1 MHFIKSLNLNHVVA
15 LLVVPLTMLTFSSCA
30 DEMNPEDVSYNVSAD
45 LSVRSYN
52 PELVQTRKYRHIS
65 KEFLSTILDNHFES
79 RSYIRKSASG
89 GSVSFVSRSNG
100 KLKDISYSIKSLPDD
115 SNPLLYVANNEKG
128 GWAIVAGD
136 YRDENQILAYS
147 DEGYFNPDNIDNP
160 ELAFWLEMCLS
171 EMRNVEFDDSAIN
184 NDGQGQMM
192 KSYPISFD
200 EEYYWVRVPLG
211 TFISKEEKNVDHL
224 LQTKWGQGY
233 PWNYKTP
240 SGCPTGCVAVA
251 ASQILYYLH
260 DKIGTP
266 MGLYHII
273 NPSFTNFSDGY
284 YNCWSLSSI
293 VRSDYNSNSNR
304 WSMMPLTNPG
314 QRTLGSDCVGDLMID
329 VGAHLGMIYTP
340 SGSFSQSSQK
350 IFEPYGVG
358 CDSTA
363 YVFSMVMQSIDDG
376 NPVMIHATS
385 SSVSGGHAWVIDGY
399 NYDMTIHDTQYQW
412 RMLPPDSLSFYEN
425 LDYDYVL
432 TEEQKQFRKL
442 SVEEW
447 DIEHH
452 YSTSSSGYVRMNWG
466 WDGEHDESDINNA
479 YYSISPD
486 WKPNAYSRYKNV
498 VFILSNFHQL

>member
-211 TFISKEEKNVDHL
+211 TFIS
-224 LQTKWGQGY
+224 
-233 PWNYKTP
+233 
-240 SGCPTGCVAVA
+240 
-251 ASQILYYLH
+251 
-260 DKIGTP
+260 
-266 MGLYHII
+266 II
-273 NPSFTNFSDGY
+273 S
-284 YNCWSLSSI
+284 
-293 VRSDYNSNSNR
+293 
-304 WSMMPLTNPG
+304 
-314 QRTLGSDCVGDLMID
+314 
-329 VGAHLGMIYTP
+329 
-340 SGSFSQSSQK
+340 
-350 IFEPYGVG
+350 
-358 CDSTA
+358 
-363 YVFSMVMQSIDDG
+363 
-376 NPVMIHATS
+376 
-385 SSVSGGHAWVIDGY
+385 
-399 NYDMTIHDTQYQW
+399 
-412 RMLPPDSLSFYEN
+412 
-425 LDYDYVL
+425 
-432 TEEQKQFRKL
+432 
-442 SVEEW
+442 
-447 DIEHH
+447 
-452 YSTSSSGYVRMNWG
+452 
-466 WDGEHDESDINNA
+466 
-479 YYSISPD
+479 
-486 WKPNAYSRYKNV
+486 
-498 VFILSNFHQL
+498 

>member
-1 MHFIKSLNLNHVVA
+1 
-15 LLVVPLTMLTFSSCA
+15 
-30 DEMNPEDVSYNVSAD
+30 
-45 LSVRSYN
+45 
-52 PELVQTRKYRHIS
+52 
-65 KEFLSTILDNHFES
+65 
-79 RSYIRKSASG
+79 
-89 GSVSFVSRSNG
+89 
-100 KLKDISYSIKSLPDD
+100 
-115 SNPLLYVANNEKG
+115 
-128 GWAIVAGD
+128 
-136 YRDENQILAYS
+136 
-147 DEGYFNPDNIDNP
+147 
-160 ELAFWLEMCLS
+160 
-171 EMRNVEFDDSAIN
+171 
-184 NDGQGQMM
+184 
-192 KSYPISFD
+192 
-200 EEYYWVRVPLG
+200 
-211 TFISKEEKNVDHL
+211 
-224 LQTKWGQGY
+224 
-233 PWNYKTP
+233 
-240 SGCPTGCVAVA
+240 
-251 ASQILYYLH
+251 
-260 DKIGTP
+260 
-266 MGLYHII
+266 
-273 NPSFTNFSDGY
+273 
-284 YNCWSLSSI
+284 
-293 VRSDYNSNSNR
+293 
-304 WSMMPLTNPG
+304 
-314 QRTLGSDCVGDLMID
+314 MID